1 MTDSDKQLHY
11 PVRLVVQRTGLS
23 ADVLRAWERRYGAVV
38 PHRTAGGQ
46 RVYSEAD
53 IARLTVLARLVDSGH
68 AIGQI
73 ARVSDAELQRIVER
87 DARLTAPLPVAAAA
101 VATESG
107 DSLIA
112 AALDATDRM
121 DAEALER
128 LLRAAAL
135 RLGAD
140 DMIEQV
146 LAPLLFT
153 IGSLWHQG
161 VLRPAQ
167 EHVATAVIRRTL
179 SWMMELAMPAP
190 DAPCV
195 VVGTP
200 AGQHHEMGA
209 MIAAAVIAGH
219 GMRVLYLGAD
229 LPAQE
234 IAAAAL
240 QSRARAVALSVVYP
254 QDDPRLA
261 DEVLALRAAVPT
273 AVGIIVG
280 GAAAPAYAKAWR
292 PADVTVAR
300 SLDDLRDYIRGLPS
314 SS

>member
-1 MTDSDKQLHY
+1 MTNTPAPLHF

-46 RVYSEAD
+46 RVYSDAD
-53 IARLTVLARLVDSGH
+53 IERLRLLARLVAGGH

-73 ARVSDAELQRIVER
+73 ARASDDELQRIAER
-87 DARLTAPLPVAAAA
+87 DVRLAAPLPDAASI
-101 VATESG
+101 ATDNG
-107 DSLIA
+107 DSLMA

-121 DAEALER
+121 EPEALER
-128 LLRAAAL
+128 LLRGAAL

-140 DMIEQV
+140 EMIEQV

-167 EHVATAVIRRTL
+167 EHVATAVIRGTL
-179 SWMMELAMPAP
+179 SWMMELATPTP
-190 DAPCV
+190 NAPCI

-219 GMRVLYLGAD
+219 GNRVLYLGAD
-229 LPAQE
+229 LPAQD

-240 QSRARAVALSVVYP
+240 QSRASAVALSVVYP
-254 QDDPRLA
+254 YDDPKLA
-261 DEVLALRAAVPT
+261 GELMALRAALPSH
-273 AVGIIVG
+273 VGIITG
-280 GAAAPAYAKAWR
+280 GAAAPGYAEAWH
-292 PADVTVAR
+292 PAAITVAR

-314 SS
+314 NS